1 MSIIWSPHAGILAVF
16 QFLRTDRAAT
26 VAPLHAHPA
35 LVVVV
40 IRTDVA
46 PRVLAT
52 TATEEGNRTDD
63 GQNNQNYKNNVH
75 NEKIREIKPSAIDG
89 GRGPLLL
96 PKYSKNAVG

>member
-16 QFLRTDRAAT
+16 QFLRTDRATT
-26 VAPLHAHPA
+26 VTPVTPLHAHPA
-35 LVVVV
+35 LVVV

-52 TATEEGNRTDD
+52 TATEEGNCTDD

-75 NEKIREIKPSAIDG
+75 IEKSGK
-89 GRGPLLL
+89 
-96 PKYSKNAVG
+96 

>member
-1 MSIIWSPHAGILAVF
+1 MSIICSPHSGILAVF

-35 LVVVV
+35 LVVV
-40 IRTDVA
+40 IRIDVA

-52 TATEEGNRTDD
+52 TAPEEGNRTDD

-75 NEKIREIKPSAIDG
+75 IEKIGK
-89 GRGPLLL
+89 
-96 PKYSKNAVG
+96 